1 MIVGLVTSTGRH
13 SLPRCVAS
21 LSDCDQVI
29 VVEDRQRR
37 GQAWARNELL
47 RQAPPGSIV
56 RFADDDDVAFSTRTM
71 AERLEVSG
79 ADILAASFISG
90 STREIVPTDP
100 LAAAIDSVGPWSWVA
115 RADAIRDVAWDAT
128 KTRATGTW
136 YWLQMMD
143 AGLRFAFAPDIW
155 GYHWAPSAN
164 GVTAG
169 GNPPLDLFDE
179 LARRVAEA
187 GRNDLLLPLLV
198 RVRRACGVLP
208 PEQERLV
215 SIAVRFRDTFGQYPR
230 LTNPVTFSEK
240 VAARKAHEAHPLFS
254 VWCDKLAARA
264 WARRRLG
271 EDLAPPLLVA
281 ATEIPETLPTRYFA
295 KANHGSG
302 WFFPFEAGVH
312 DEETARA
319 TMAEWLRSDYGLDR
333 GEEEYA
339 DVRKAILL
347 EELLPGPVRDVR
359 LFCFGGRAE
368 VAAIDVDWRQPTH
381 RRDFY
386 GRTGEHLAVTQIGP
400 NDPASTRTSKLP
412 DAIEIADELSAGIDF
427 VRVDLIEADGRL
439 YFMEMSPFPSGGNS
453 PFSPGF
459 DEWLGQFWTVKP
471 WRHTAAAA

>member
-1 MIVGLVTSTGRH
+1 MIVGLVSSTRRH
-13 SLPRCVAS
+13 SLPRCIAS

-29 VVEDRQRR
+29 VVEDRERR
-37 GQAWARNELL
+37 GQAWTRNELL
-47 RQAPPGSIV
+47 RHAPAGSIV
-56 RFADDDDVAFSTRTM
+56 RFVDDDDVAFSTRAM
-71 AERLEVSG
+71 AERLGASG
-79 ADILAASFISG
+79 ADVLAASFISG

-115 RADAIRDVAWDAT
+115 RVDAIRGIPWDGT

-136 YWLQMMD
+136 HWLQMID
-143 AGLRFAFAPDIW
+143 AGVRFAFAPDLW
-155 GYHWAPSAN
+155 GYHWVAAAN
-164 GVTAG
+164 GVTAAG
-169 GNPPLDLFDE
+169 GAPPGLFDE
-179 LARRVAEA
+179 LARRIEA
-187 GRNDLLLPLLV
+187 ADRADLWLPLLV
-198 RVRRACGVLP
+198 RKRRACGLLA

-230 LTNPVTFSEK
+230 LTAPVTFSEK
-240 VAARKAHEAHPLFS
+240 VAARKAHEANPLFS

-271 EDLAPPLLVA
+271 KDLAPALLMA
-281 ATEIPETLPTRYFA
+281 ATEIPDVLPPSFFA

-312 DEETARA
+312 DEAIARA
-319 TMAEWLRSDYGLDR
+319 TMAEWIRSDYGLDR

-339 DVRKAILL
+339 DVRKAVLL
-347 EELLPGPVRDVR
+347 EELLPGPVRDIR
-359 LFCFGGRAE
+359 LFCFGGRVEA
-368 VAAIDVDWRQPTH
+368 AAIDVDWRRPTH

-386 GRTGEHLAVTQIGP
+386 GRDGAWLSATQIGP